1 MFQSVYDFLEG
12 IGYGYPIHP
21 PITHI
26 PVGLTVGALIFTL
39 IAVIFGREKL
49 RLSGWHAAVLSLI
62 SVVPTA
68 LFGYMDWQ
76 HRMGGTWMP
85 EIGWKIGL
93 AAALF
98 VLQFAALFVAR
109 KGRVGFALSIVLHVV
124 CFGLVMALGFIGGK
138 LVYG

>member
-1 MFQSVYDFLEG
+1 MFQSFYGFLEG
-12 IGYGYPIHP
+12 LGYTYPVHP

-26 PVGLTVGALIFTL
+26 PVGLTIGALIFTL

-49 RLSGWHAAVLSLI
+49 RLSGWHAAMLSLI
-62 SVVPTA
+62 GVVPTA

-93 AAALF
+93 ASALF
-98 VLQFAALFVAR
+98 VFQFAALFVAR
-109 KGRVGFALSIVLHVV
+109 KGKVGFALSIVLHVV
-124 CFGLVMALGFIGGK
+124 CFGLVMALGVIGSK